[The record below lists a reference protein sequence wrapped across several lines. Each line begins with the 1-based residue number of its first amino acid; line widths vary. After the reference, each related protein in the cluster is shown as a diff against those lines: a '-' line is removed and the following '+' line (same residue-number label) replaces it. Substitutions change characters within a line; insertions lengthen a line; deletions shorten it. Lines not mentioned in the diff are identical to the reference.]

1 MQTFLQQMEEQ
12 IAFAKKAVL
21 DKAVEITS
29 YTFSVVVRHS
39 PVLTSNFIQ
48 NWNIGPVADFSYTQ
62 HIGGEASVAGAK
74 AVLNAEI
81 QSKVTGDMFLKT
93 GSVFMCNGT
102 SYSDNIE
109 SLGWTVTRA
118 YQPITHAANAFSAKY
133 S

>member
-1 MQTFLQQMEEQ
+1 MEEQ
-12 IAFAKKAVL
+12 IAFAKKAIL
-21 DKAVEITS
+21 DKAVEMAT
-29 YTFSVVVRHS
+29 YTFSIAIRHS

-62 HIGGEASVAGAK
+62 HVGGEVSVAGAK
-74 AVLNAEI
+74 AVLLAEI

-118 YQPITHAANAFSAKY
+118 YQPVAHGTNAFAAKY